1 MTRCHAPMPALRPQE
16 IAQGLGLE
24 YVFKASFDK
33 ANRTSPMSFR
43 GPGLERGLQTLR
55 AVREQA
61 GVPVL
66 TDVHESSQA
75 SRRETCRGIRRAL
88 PAAKASPTAVDR
100 LSTRAQV
107 ARVAEVADVLQIPA
121 FLCRQTDLITAAAA
135 TRKVDGRRSR
145 APRKPCAQS
154 APRVRHRTSASPA
167 AQVVHIKKGQWCAAE
182 VMVAAAEKARAA
194 GNGHVAVC
202 ERGTQ
207 FGYDDLVVDPRNLVG
222 VSMRR

>member
-1 MTRCHAPMPALRPQE
+1 MTRCHAPMPARCPQE

-75 SRRETCRGIRRAL
+75 SR
-88 PAAKASPTAVDR
+88 
-100 LSTRAQV
+100 
-107 ARVAEVADVLQIPA
+107 
-121 FLCRQTDLITAAAA
+121 
-135 TRKVDGRRSR
+135 
-145 APRKPCAQS
+145 
-154 APRVRHRTSASPA
+154 
-167 AQVVHIKKGQWCAAE
+167 
-182 VMVAAAEKARAA
+182 
-194 GNGHVAVC
+194 
-202 ERGTQ
+202 
-207 FGYDDLVVDPRNLVG
+207 
-222 VSMRR
+222 